1 MSVSPANSLAD
12 VMDGLSYHASPSSD
26 GGLKTCVGC
35 KQALPVADFYNST
48 TNSDG
53 LRSKCRNCVQEQNRA
68 YRFRSSTATNVENTN
83 MDESSHEEAPEVL
96 GDYLYV
102 MRNPSIPSIV
112 KIGRT
117 ICPASRARQLS
128 VSQPFELV
136 VCHCYAGWGHLE
148 KTIHANLKL
157 AQVHGGRGR
166 EWFQL
171 EAWQADILINAA
183 IVEFDLHLRP
193 RT

>member
-12 VMDGLSYHASPSSD
+12 VMDGLSYHASPSAD
-26 GGLKTCVGC
+26 GSVKTCTGC
-35 KQALPVADFYNST
+35 KQALPLAYFYKSNA
-48 TNSDG
+48 NRDG
-53 LRSKCRNCVQEQNRA
+53 LRSRCKNCFGRVCIAQ
-68 YRFRSSTATNVENTN
+68 SSNLN
-83 MDESSHEEAPEVL
+83 DESSHEETPEIL

-102 MRNPSIPSIV
+102 MRNPSIPGIV

-117 ICPASRARQLS
+117 ICPATRARQLS

-136 VCHCYAGWGHLE
+136 VCHCYTGWGHLE

-157 AQVHGGRGR
+157 TQVHGGRGR

>member
-35 KQALPVADFYNST
+35 KHTLPVRDFYTQNAT
-48 TNSDG
+48 G
-53 LRSKCRNCVQEQNRA
+53 KLRGNCKNCCQGQNRA
-68 YRFRSSTATNVENTN
+68 YRSRSSTVNDAEKTN
-83 MDESSHEEAPEVL
+83 MDESSHEETPEIL

-102 MRNPSIPSIV
+102 MRNPSIPGIV

-117 ICPASRARQLS
+117 ICPATRARQLS

-136 VCHCYAGWGHLE
+136 VCHCYTGWGHLE

-166 EWFQL
+166 EWFRL

>member
-26 GGLKTCVGC
+26 GDLKTCMGC
-35 KQALPVADFYNST
+35 KHALPVADFYNSVA
-48 TNSDG
+48 NIDG
-53 LRSKCRNCVQEQNRA
+53 LRSKCRKCVLEQNRA
-68 YRFRSSTATNVENTN
+68 YRARSSTATNAENTN
-83 MDESSHEEAPEVL
+83 MDESSHEETPEIH

-102 MRNPSIPSIV
+102 MRNPSIPGIV

-117 ICPASRARQLS
+117 ICPANRARQLS
-128 VSQPFELV
+128 ASQPFELV
-136 VCHCYAGWGHLE
+136 VCHCYTGWGHLE

-166 EWFQL
+166 EWFRL

>member
-26 GGLKTCVGC
+26 VSLKTCMGC
-35 KQALPVADFYNST
+35 KQALPLAYFYKSN
-48 TNSDG
+48 TNRDG
-53 LRSKCRNCVQEQNRA
+53 LRSKCKNCYGRVCIAQ
-68 YRFRSSTATNVENTN
+68 SSTVNDVDNTN
-83 MDESSHEEAPEVL
+83 MDESSHEEASEVF

-102 MRNPSIPSIV
+102 MRNPSIPGIV

-117 ICPASRARQLS
+117 ICPANRARQLS
-128 VSQPFELV
+128 ASQPFELV
-136 VCHCYAGWGHLE
+136 VCHCYTGWGHLE

-157 AQVHGGRGR
+157 AQIHGGRGR

-183 IVEFDLHLRP
+183 IVEFDLQLRP
-193 RT
+193 RM

>member
-26 GGLKTCVGC
+26 GVLKTCVGC
-35 KQALPVADFYNST
+35 KHTLPVTDFYT
-48 TNSDG
+48 HYATG
-53 LRSKCRNCVQEQNRA
+53 KLRGNCKNCCQGQNRA
-68 YRFRSSTATNVENTN
+68 YRARSSTVNDVENTN

-102 MRNPSIPSIV
+102 MRNPSIPGIV

-117 ICPASRARQLS
+117 ICPATRARQLS
-128 VSQPFELV
+128 VPQPFELI
-136 VCHCYAGWGHLE
+136 VCHCFTGWGHLE

-157 AQVHGGRGR
+157 AQIHGGRGR

>member
-35 KQALPVADFYNST
+35 KHTLPVTDFYTQNAT
-48 TNSDG
+48 G
-53 LRSKCRNCVQEQNRA
+53 KLRGNCKNCCQGQNRA
-68 YRFRSSTATNVENTN
+68 YRSRSSTVNDAENTN
-83 MDESSHEEAPEVL
+83 MDESSHEETPEIL

-102 MRNPSIPSIV
+102 MRNPSIPGIV

-128 VSQPFELV
+128 ASQPFELI
-136 VCHCYAGWGHLE
+136 VCHCYTGWGHLE
-148 KTIHANLKL
+148 KIIHANIKL

-166 EWFQL
+166 EWFRL